1 MDTQTTS
8 LDEAA
13 VLMHGRAV
21 LDRYI
26 KLATQDSR
34 RNVIPSVRLVMINAS
49 SIRADG
55 AMDALGSL
63 CPAVHLQL
71 AQEYQRAQ
79 VRFMELSEA
88 ALVIEG

>member
-49 SIRADG
+49 SIRAD
-55 AMDALGSL
+55 DA
-63 CPAVHLQL
+63 
-71 AQEYQRAQ
+71 
-79 VRFMELSEA
+79 
-88 ALVIEG
+88 